1 MNSLHFL
8 WKIHW
13 KARRVWC
20 ECSRYGWTHIIVKL
34 TMKCQP

>member
-13 KARRVWC
+13 KARRV
-20 ECSRYGWTHIIVKL
+20 
-34 TMKCQP
+34 